1 MLKLIRNGDKA
12 GVSVYDIID
21 RLQLDIVTEVF
32 LGESTRSLEADD
44 QPFREAM
51 ETLLQVNTMRLP
63 FG

>member
-1 MLKLIRNGDKA
+1 MLKLLRNGDQA
-12 GVSVYDIID
+12 GVPVYNIID

-32 LGESTRSLEADD
+32 LGESARSSEADD

-51 ETLLQVNTMRLP
+51 ETLLRVNTLRLP

>member
-1 MLKLIRNGDKA
+1 MLKLFHNGGKG
-12 GVSVYDIID
+12 GVPVYDIID

>member
-1 MLKLIRNGDKA
+1 MLKLLRNGGEA
-12 GVSVYDIID
+12 GVPVYDIID